1 MRSTL
6 AEQLPEYMIP
16 AAVVPLPQLPLT
28 PNGKLDTRALPAPD
42 HVAGGI
48 GPRQRRRGDRRRHL
62 RAGVRAGAGR
72 GRRVVHR
79 PRWRFPVG
87 DEGDCRAQRQRER
100 RTFGARRV
108 RVADGGAVGFPHRCG
123 RQSAAAVDGGRAAA
137 VVPLSFAQQRVWFID
152 QLQGPSPVH
161 NIAAALRLTGGLDVA
176 ALGAALG
183 DVLAR
188 HESLRTVFP
197 TVEGTPQQLVIPSER
212 ADFGWHVV
220 EASGWSASQLEEEIG
235 AVARYPF
242 NLDSEIPL
250 RARIFRV
257 ADEEHVLV
265 VVVHHI
271 AADGWSLTPLVR
283 DLGVAYASRRAGRAP
298 DWDPLPV
305 QYADY
310 TLWQRQHLGDL
321 DDRDSPIAA
330 QLAYWEQALAGLPE
344 HLDLPTDRPYPAV
357 ADQRGATV
365 AVDWPAEMQQ
375 QITRLAREH
384 NATSF
389 MVIQAALAV
398 LLSKLSAG
406 TDVAI
411 GFPIAGRRD
420 PPSTSWW
427 DFSSTRWCYEWIWP
441 ATPALLNSWIRCAG
455 AAWPPT
461 SIRTCPSRR
470 SWSGSTPPEA

>member
-1 MRSTL
+1 MT
-6 AEQLPEYMIP
+6 
-16 AAVVPLPQLPLT
+16 
-28 PNGKLDTRALPAPD
+28 PAPCPPGPRRRRVSGPGNAVEEI
-42 HVAGGI
+42 VAGIYAQVFGLERV
-48 GPRQRRRGDRRRHL
+48 GVDESFTDLGGDSLSAMRVIAAL
-62 RAGVRAGAGR
+62 NASVNAELSVRAVFESPTVAQLASRIGAGASR
-72 GRRVVHR
+72 LPRLMAVER
-79 PRWRFPVG
+79 P
-87 DEGDCRAQRQRER
+87 
-100 RTFGARRV
+100 
-108 RVADGGAVGFPHRCG
+108 
-123 RQSAAAVDGGRAAA
+123 A

-411 GFPIAGRRD
+411 GSPSPGAAT